1 MLQADDVLTSFP
13 SFQNYNRNGL
23 QLSIRYKR
31 AQDLAADEQ
40 QWAYDLCKLNMEELY
55 LPVWGWN
62 AKSKQ
67 QQLHHED
74 ARFLVAYQEQDGK
87 LVPRAFLHF
96 R

>member
-1 MLQADDVLTSFP
+1 MLASFP

-23 QLSIRYKR
+23 QLSIRCKR
-31 AQDLAADEQ
+31 AQDLTADEQ
-40 QWAYDLCKLNMEELY
+40 QWVYDLCKLNMEELY
-55 LPVWGWN
+55 QPVWGWN
-62 AKSKQ
+62 PKSKQ

-74 ARFLVAYQEQDGK
+74 ARFLMAYEEQDGK